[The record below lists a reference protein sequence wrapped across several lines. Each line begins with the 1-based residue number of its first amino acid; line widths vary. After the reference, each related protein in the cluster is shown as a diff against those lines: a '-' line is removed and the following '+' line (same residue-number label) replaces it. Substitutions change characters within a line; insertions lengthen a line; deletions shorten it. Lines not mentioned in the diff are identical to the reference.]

1 MLFDWYKYT
10 QNLAILQAV
19 LLLLKDEEYR
29 GNKAG
34 EAHEMIPAEG
44 FIFHYKQYNNGKYC

>member
-19 LLLLKDEEYR
+19 LLLLEDEEYR

-34 EAHEMIPAEG
+34 EAHKMIPA
-44 FIFHYKQYNNGKYC
+44 